1 MITPYQAS
9 QIAQAMASI
18 TMITL
23 EPAYRAEFKAKG
35 AHVRARAGRGAK
47 TYHQKDGAQHMLTFG
62 PRMVSD
68 KVDGDS
74 SRWLSA
80 REIKR
85 YRYYDGDQ
93 TVTSLLAHTILHEFA
108 HALQTL
114 AGERLR
120 GSVHNAAFYRILSDL
135 HSTHGGVVR
144 DTLRETLKRMGLDLD
159 NQRAAATTS
168 NTNEVARSQST
179 YDFRVGGP
187 VRVEHNGR
195 VIIGRVVRV
204 NQKTLSVDGTE
215 NGFPSSVR
223 ATPDLVSKL
232 TEGEYL
238 QALGDHAKARESTGI
253 TTLIETPP
261 PKAPAFSIGDKVT
274 FAFKG
279 RNVEGRVVRI
289 NQKTVSVDSGNGGGY
304 RVHPSLLRLAA

>member
-47 TYHQKDGAQHMLTFG
+47 TYHQKDGSQHMLTFG

-74 SRWLSA
+74 SGWLSA

-114 AGERLR
+114 AGEQFVGQVIRLCGGR
-120 GSVHNAAFYRILSDL
+120 NIFADAVSLAPKVGIESVLE
-135 HSTHGGVVR
+135 R
-144 DTLRETLKRMGLDLD
+144 DPQAIVASGMGDERPDWLDDWRDWPGLQAVENEHLFFVAPD
-159 NQRAAATTS
+159 IIQRATMRVLDGATTLCRQL
-168 NTNEVARSQST
+168 E
-179 YDFRVGGP
+179 
-187 VRVEHNGR
+187 
-195 VIIGRVVRV
+195 
-204 NQKTLSVDGTE
+204 
-215 NGFPSSVR
+215 SVR
-223 ATPDLVSKL
+223 
-232 TEGEYL
+232 
-238 QALGDHAKARESTGI
+238 R
-253 TTLIETPP
+253 
-261 PKAPAFSIGDKVT
+261 DK
-274 FAFKG
+274 G
-279 RNVEGRVVRI
+279 
-289 NQKTVSVDSGNGGGY
+289 
-304 RVHPSLLRLAA
+304 